1 MLTLHRGAVDAVL
14 VQDDRIAALG
24 PAGELAAA
32 HPGARVRD
40 WPGGRI
46 TGGLVE
52 PAAVELLERRYH
64 PDPREGIGTAPRE
77 LPAGLSDP
85 ALGGSARRGLQ
96 ALLARGVTAVVGPF
110 TLPVVRTAVAR
121 SGLAVLAADAPFD
134 REPAGTS
141 QPPPAFGRGDPHGWG
156 MIGGRADFA
165 VFGPIGAADER
176 CLATVLAG
184 RIVFRGRS

>member
-24 PAGELAAA
+24 PAAELAAA

-110 TLPVVRTAVAR
+110 TVPVVRTAVAR
-121 SGLAVLAADAPFD
+121 SGLAVVAADAPFD
-134 REPAGTS
+134 RDSTV
-141 QPPPAFGRGDPHGWG
+141 
-156 MIGGRADFA
+156 GGRADFA
-165 VFGPIGAADER
+165 VFGPIGAADDH